1 MLPIRNP
8 LRIGSIGAHCELM
21 NVVIT
26 GGPSSE
32 PIDQVRLITN
42 RSTGELG
49 VILAEA
55 FWKRGHQVT
64 LVLGRLSQFRHP
76 RASYFD
82 RNEDLQRMLQEIKES
97 KSVNVVL
104 HAAAL
109 ADFQVAAVRAGDD
122 DICQKKID
130 SEHQMLSLHL
140 TPKPKVIA
148 ELRAYFPSAFIVG
161 WKLELEG
168 SRDDLIREA
177 TRQVE
182 KNRTDA
188 CVING
193 PAFGDGFGFCTAK
206 GLQASFLSKPELAS
220 FLVEW
225 GEGEGERPALS
236 KR

>member
-1 MLPIRNP
+1 
-8 LRIGSIGAHCELM
+8 M

-55 FWKRGHQVT
+55 FGSRGHQIS
-64 LVLGRLSQFRHP
+64 LFLGRFSQFRHP
-76 RASYFD
+76 RAMYFD
-82 RNEDLQRMLQEIKES
+82 RNEDLERMLRETKGSELVS
-97 KSVNVVL
+97 LVL

-109 ADFQVAAVRAGDD
+109 ADFELMSVRAGDQD
-122 DICQKKID
+122 LGQKKIA
-130 SEHQMLSLHL
+130 SEHQMLSLQL

-148 ELRAYFPSAFIVG
+148 GLRAYFPNALIVG

-177 TRQVE
+177 TLQLQ

-193 PAFGDGFGFCTAK
+193 AAFGDGFGFCSPQ
-206 GLQASFLSKPELAS
+206 GLVASFLSKLELAS

-225 GEGEGERPALS
+225 GERG
-236 KR
+236 K

>member
-1 MLPIRNP
+1 
-8 LRIGSIGAHCELM
+8 M

-55 FWKRGHQVT
+55 FWNRGHQVT

-82 RNEDLQRMLQEIKES
+82 RNEDLQRMLREIKES

-109 ADFQVAAVRAGDD
+109 ADFQVTAVRAGDD
-122 DICQKKID
+122 DVGQKKIG

-140 TPKPKVIA
+140 MPKPKVIA
-148 ELRAYFPSAFIVG
+148 GLRAYFPNAFIVG

-177 TRQVE
+177 
-182 KNRTDA
+182 
-188 CVING
+188 
-193 PAFGDGFGFCTAK
+193 FCTTK

-225 GEGEGERPALS
+225 GEGGVRGLP
-236 KR
+236 

>member
-1 MLPIRNP
+1 
-8 LRIGSIGAHCELM
+8 M

-26 GGPSSE
+26 AGPSSE

-55 FWKRGHQVT
+55 FWRREHQVT
-64 LVLGRLSQFRHP
+64 LFLGRLSQFRHP
-76 RASYFD
+76 QASYFD
-82 RNEDLQRMLQEIKES
+82 RNEDLQRMLREIKES
-97 KSVNVVL
+97 NSVNVVL

-109 ADFQVAAVRAGDD
+109 ADFQVTAVRAGDD
-122 DICQKKID
+122 DVGQKKIG
-130 SEHQMLSLHL
+130 SELQMLSLHL

-148 ELRAYFPSAFIVG
+148 ELRAYFPNAFIVG

-168 SRDDLIREA
+168 SRDDLIREG
-177 TRQVE
+177 TRQLE

-206 GLQASFLSKPELAS
+206 GLQTSFLSKPELAA

-225 GEGEGERPALS
+225 GEGKVRGER
-236 KR
+236 

>member
-1 MLPIRNP
+1 
-8 LRIGSIGAHCELM
+8 M

-55 FWKRGHQVT
+55 FGSRGHHVS
-64 LVLGRLSQFRHP
+64 LFLGQLSQFRHP
-76 RASYFD
+76 RATYFD
-82 RNEDLQRMLQEIKES
+82 RNEDLERMLREIKGSEPVS
-97 KSVNVVL
+97 LVL

-109 ADFQVAAVRAGDD
+109 ADFELMSVRAGDQD
-122 DICQKKID
+122 LGQKKIA
-130 SEHQMLSLHL
+130 SEHQMLSLQL

-148 ELRAYFPSAFIVG
+148 GLRTYFPNALIVG

-177 TRQVE
+177 TLQLQ

-193 PAFGDGFGFCTAK
+193 AAFGDGFGFCSKK
-206 GLQASFLSKPELAS
+206 GLQESFLSKPELAS

-225 GEGEGERPALS
+225 GEGEVRS
-236 KR
+236 DW

>member
-1 MLPIRNP
+1 
-8 LRIGSIGAHCELM
+8 M

-55 FWKRGHQVT
+55 FESRGHHVS
-64 LVLGRLSQFRHP
+64 LFLGRLSQFRHP
-76 RASYFD
+76 LATYFD
-82 RNEDLQRMLQEIKES
+82 RNEDLERILRGIKES
-97 KSVNVVL
+97 EPVSLVL

-109 ADFQVAAVRAGDD
+109 ADFELMAVRAGDQD
-122 DICQKKID
+122 LSQKKIG
-130 SEHQMLSLHL
+130 SEHQMLSLQL
-140 TPKPKVIA
+140 KPKPKVIA
-148 ELRAYFPSAFIVG
+148 GLRTYFPNALIVG

-168 SRDDLIREA
+168 SRDDLIRDA
-177 TRQVE
+177 ALQLQ

-193 PAFGDGFGFCTAK
+193 SAFGQGFGFCSPQ
-206 GLQASFLSKPELAS
+206 GLLASFLSKLELAL
-220 FLVEW
+220 FLVDW
-225 GEGEGERPALS
+225 AEGEVGVSET
-236 KR
+236 

>member
-1 MLPIRNP
+1 
-8 LRIGSIGAHCELM
+8 M

-49 VILAEA
+49 VILAEG
-55 FWKRGHQVT
+55 FWRRGHQVPFFP
-64 LVLGRLSQFRHP
+64 GRPSQFRHP

-82 RNEDLQRMLQEIKES
+82 RNEDLQRMLQKIKES
-97 KSVNVVL
+97 NSVKVVL

-109 ADFQVAAVRAGDD
+109 ADFQVAAALAGDD
-122 DICQKKID
+122 DVGQKKIG

-148 ELRAYFPSAFIVG
+148 GLRAYFPNAFIVG

-177 TRQVE
+177 TRQLE

-193 PAFGDGFGFCTAK
+193 PAFGDGFGFCTTN

-220 FLVEW
+220 FLVEI
-225 GEGEGERPALS
+225 GARGGGRREEG
-236 KR
+236 